1 MNEEAPLISVKGLS
15 VHFGLG
21 RKLFGEQ
28 KVVRAVEN
36 ISLDIPKGSFF
47 GLVGESGS
55 GKTTFGRAIL
65 QAAPITKGSIAYN
78 DGKVD
83 YDVASLGKFDLKD
96 YRKRAQLI
104 FQDPYAALSPRMTV
118 RDIIAEPLEVM
129 GLTAS
134 RKETDRRVREMAAKC
149 RLNLEHLRRFPH
161 AFSGGQ
167 RQRISIARALVCQP
181 KFLVADESVAALDV
195 SIQADI
201 LNLLKSLTEELG
213 ITFLF
218 ISHDLSVVAH
228 ICDHVAVMYLG
239 RLVETAPTRELFA
252 APRHPYTKALL
263 SAIPSL
269 DPDQRGQAQKLE
281 GEIPSPTN
289 PPPGCKFQTR
299 CPHAID
305 ICRVEEPMLSQLG
318 FEHDVACHRWEE
330 LFEDQ
335 APAIVS
341 AQVPEARPVP
351 EPVPVPKPEP
361 EPAPAAEEEPMAPE
375 VLANELAR
383 LRRKNRIAITVSII
397 ALLAL
402 PFACAL

>member
-1 MNEEAPLISVKGLS
+1 MTYDLRVLE
-15 VHFGLG
+15 
-21 RKLFGEQ
+21 GEQ
-28 KVVRAVEN
+28 
-36 ISLDIPKGSFF
+36 
-47 GLVGESGS
+47 
-55 GKTTFGRAIL
+55 
-65 QAAPITKGSIAYN
+65 
-78 DGKVD
+78 
-83 YDVASLGKFDLKD
+83 LKD
-96 YRKRAQLI
+96 YRTRTQLI

-129 GLTAS
+129 KLTSS
-134 RKETDRRVREMAAKC
+134 REETDQRVREIAAKC

-201 LNLLKSLTEELG
+201 LNLLKSLQQEMD

-269 DPDQRGQAQKLE
+269 DPDHRDQAQKLE
-281 GEIPSPTN
+281 GEIPSPAN

-305 ICRVEEPMLSQLG
+305 ICRSEEPRLDHFGL
-318 FEHDVACHRWEE
+318 EHDVACHRWEE
-330 LFEDQ
+330 L
-335 APAIVS
+335 
-341 AQVPEARPVP
+341 ARTL
-351 EPVPVPKPEP
+351 
-361 EPAPAAEEEPMAPE
+361 EPAE
-375 VLANELAR
+375 
-383 LRRKNRIAITVSII
+383 
-397 ALLAL
+397 
-402 PFACAL
+402 

>member
-1 MNEEAPLISVKGLS
+1 MSDDALIEADDLS
-15 VHFGLG
+15 VHFPIGGGLFR
-21 RKLFGEQ
+21 RKQML
-28 KVVRAVEN
+28 RAVDEV
-36 ISLDIPKGSFF
+36 SLVIPRGSFF

-55 GKTTFGRAIL
+55 GKTTLGRAL
-65 QAAPITKGSIAYN
+65 LRAVQITKGSVRYTDA
-78 DGKVD
+78 
-83 YDVASLGKFDLKD
+83 DVAYDLVGMSKLDLKE

-129 GLTAS
+129 EITDS
-134 RKETDRRVREMAAKC
+134 REQTDDLVRDIANKC

-167 RQRISIARALVCQP
+167 RQRISIARALVSSP
-181 KFLVADESVAALDV
+181 RFVVADESVAALDV

-201 LNLLKSLTEELG
+201 LNLLKELQRDMGLTY
-213 ITFLF
+213 FF

-239 RLVETAPTRELFA
+239 RLVETAPTRELFR

-269 DPDQRGQAQKLE
+269 DPDNRGKTQKLE

-289 PPPGCKFQTR
+289 PPSGCKFHTR

-305 ICRVEEPMLSQLG
+305 ICKQREPSLQSAG
-318 FEHDVACHRWEE
+318 TEHTVACHRWQE
-330 LFEDQ
+330 LFDNT
-335 APAIVS
+335 
-341 AQVPEARPVP
+341 
-351 EPVPVPKPEP
+351 
-361 EPAPAAEEEPMAPE
+361 E
-375 VLANELAR
+375 V
-383 LRRKNRIAITVSII
+383 IA
-397 ALLAL
+397 
-402 PFACAL
+402 

>member
-1 MNEEAPLISVKGLS
+1 MSDETNLISAKNVS
-15 VHFGLG
+15 VHFKIGSP
-21 RKLFGEQ
+21 LFGQ
-28 KVVRAVEN
+28 ASVVRAIEN
-36 ISLDIPKGSFF
+36 VSLDIPKGSFF

-55 GKTTFGRAIL
+55 GKTTLGRAIL
-65 QAAPITKGSIAYN
+65 KAVPITAGHVRFD
-78 DGKVD
+78 DGEVD
-83 YDVASLGKFDLKD
+83 YDIAELSKAELKE
-96 YRKRAQLI
+96 YRRHAQLI

-129 GLTAS
+129 KLTAN
-134 RKETDRRVREMAAKC
+134 REETDARVREIAAKC

-201 LNLLKSLTEELG
+201 LNLLKNLQKEMS

-228 ICDHVAVMYLG
+228 TCDHVAVMYLG
-239 RLVETAPTRELFA
+239 RLVETAPTRSLFTS
-252 APRHPYTKALL
+252 PRHPYTQALL

-269 DPDQRGQAQKLE
+269 DPDDRGKAQKLE

-305 ICRVEEPMLSQLG
+305 RCRVEEPVLETADT
-318 FEHDVACHRWEE
+318 EHNVACHRW
-330 LFEDQ
+330 
-335 APAIVS
+335 
-341 AQVPEARPVP
+341 
-351 EPVPVPKPEP
+351 K
-361 EPAPAAEEEPMAPE
+361 
-375 VLANELAR
+375 ELAAD
-383 LRRKNRIAITVSII
+383 LTPA
-397 ALLAL
+397 
-402 PFACAL
+402 